1 MGGDSISESSRF
13 NYWPGKSER
22 FRARWERERDE
33 RSGGHQGSACLDV
46 EQSVLS
52 RDESSDGPCQISAQ
66 GRSNK
71 FDSTF
76 GWFKLF

>member
-1 MGGDSISESSRF
+1 MWGDSISESSRF

-22 FRARWERERDE
+22 FRARWDRDE
-33 RSGGHQGSACLDV
+33 RSGGHQGSACQDV

-76 GWFKLF
+76 GPIKLF